1 MNASITAL
9 NNAVQDTLETL
20 AFTEA
25 VPLAADRVRP
35 LPAPF
40 YVTTVEVKQPY
51 AGSIRL
57 MIGRELAISL
67 VSSMLGGSDPMDD
80 ATVQDGLSE
89 LVNTISGRIL
99 AQLVDNSSSF
109 DLGIP
114 QTIFMETARPRGSDV
129 LVRQTYALNEG
140 SIELELAFKKA
151 QAA

>member
-25 VPLAADRVRP
+25 VPVAAARVEP
-35 LPAPF
+35 LSAPF
-40 YVTTVEVKQPY
+40 YVTTLEVKQPY

-67 VSSMLGGSDPMDD
+67 VSSMLGGSDPMGD
-80 ATVQDGLSE
+80 ASVQDGLCE

-99 AQLVDNSSSF
+99 AHLVDNSSSF

-114 QTIFMETARPRGSDV
+114 QTIFMETARPRDPDV

-140 SIELELAFKKA
+140 SIELELAFKKG